1 MENKSDDEV
10 KNSRIM
16 EARRARSISH
26 NVRCTECWSQSIED
40 SQADIVILP
49 RKIPLQMYC
58 WMNMGLQ
65 KAQVEYQCAYHG
77 AKVREGCRTYFEREG
92 DDARDSNASSPGT
105 ITSSELVEK
114 VDSVIDDEYVS

>member
-1 MENKSDDEV
+1 MILE
-10 KNSRIM
+10 
-16 EARRARSISH
+16 RRFSMLRNLIGRMSGYSCH
-26 NVRCTECWSQSIED
+26 Q
-40 SQADIVILP
+40 
-49 RKIPLQMYC
+49 YC